1 MVPDA
6 AFMKCGA
13 LTSIEFPKS
22 IYSIEQSAFRECTSL
37 KKVELPRNL
46 TALNGSVFQNCSS
59 LVEIVIPEGVTKIDS
74 GLFYSCNSLT
84 DIYCYSDMPPEI
96 DGSLYGVPLEQ
107 VTVHVPV
114 VKKYKKDISWKAFG
128 KLVPIQ

>member
-1 MVPDA
+1 MW
-6 AFMKCGA
+6 
-13 LTSIEFPKS
+13 SSHYIEFPQS
-22 IYSIEQSAFRECTSL
+22 IYIIERSAFAYCTSL

-59 LVEIVIPEGVTKIDS
+59 LVEIVIPEGVTKIGS

-84 DIYCYSDMPPEI
+84 DIYCYSEMPPEI

>member
-13 LTSIEFPKS
+13 LTCIEFPKS
-22 IYSIEQSAFRECTSL
+22 IYKIESSAFRECTSL

-59 LVEIVIPEGVTKIDS
+59 LFEIVVPEGVTKIGS

-84 DIYCYSDMPPEI
+84 DIYCYSEMPPEI
-96 DGSLYGVPLEQ
+96 DGPLYGVPLEQ

-114 VKKYKKDISWKAFG
+114 VKKYKKNISWKAFG
-128 KLVPIQ
+128 KLIPIQ

>member
-1 MVPDA
+1 
-6 AFMKCGA
+6 MKCGA

-22 IYSIEQSAFRECTSL
+22 IYRIERSAFRECTSL
-37 KKVELPRNL
+37 KKVELPSNL
-46 TALNGSVFQNCSS
+46 TELNGSVFQNCSS
-59 LVEIVIPEGVTKIDS
+59 LVEIVVPEGVTKIDS

-84 DIYCYSDMPPEI
+84 DIYCYSEMPPEI
-96 DGSLYGVPLEQ
+96 DGSLYGLRLEQ

-114 VKKYKKDISWKAFG
+114 VKKYKKDISWKAFS